1 MAIVKRTFII
11 VTMLVGL
18 SALPSRP
25 IAQILGVPGMPGSP
39 VAALSSSES
48 EVVRL
53 SNELTRIDTDASML
67 TPERAA
73 LRARARQQARWLYH
87 LAQGD
92 ALAVRGGPEMLL
104 DHVARAGRVRRVFH
118 ATLKAM
124 ERTDQRAADLELD
137 RGRITRLL
145 EVAQEQRTRAESE
158 QRAQAAL
165 GVYGAL
171 PPGTPPPSIT
181 VYGGAASFT
190 PGVERFAESAGRL
203 LFPVAGRA
211 EVRRAFREGAEGPG
225 IEISVALG
233 TPARAVF
240 PGRVAFADRYGAYGM
255 IVIVDHGDHYYS
267 VCANLARIDVRVGQE
282 LSTGDLVGSA
292 GDDGRGPMVYFEV
305 RHAGETVDPVP
316 WLGL

>member
-1 MAIVKRTFII
+1 VKRSLI
-11 VTMLVGL
+11 VGAMLLGL
-18 SALPSRP
+18 SAAPSRP
-25 IAQILGVPGMPGSP
+25 VAQNLGVTAAPGSP
-39 VAALSSSES
+39 LGALSSAQAEI
-48 EVVRL
+48 VRL
-53 SNELTRIDTDASML
+53 SNELTGIDTDASTL

-87 LAQGD
+87 LSQGD
-92 ALAVRGGPEMLL
+92 ALALRGGPEMML
-104 DHVARAGRVRRVFH
+104 DHAARAGRVRRVFH
-118 ATLKAM
+118 TTLKAM
-124 ERTDQRAADLELD
+124 QRADQRAEVLDLD
-137 RGRITRLL
+137 RQRVARLL
-145 EVAQEQRTRAESE
+145 QVAQEQRTRAEAE
-158 QRAQAAL
+158 QRAQAAAL

-171 PPGTPPPSIT
+171 PSGTAPPSVT
-181 VYGGAASFT
+181 VYGGAASIT

-225 IEISVALG
+225 LEVSVPLG

-267 VCANLARIDVRVGQE
+267 VSANLARIDVRVGQE
-282 LSTGDLVGSA
+282 LSTGDLIGSA
-292 GDDGRGPMVYFEV
+292 GDDGRGPMLYFEV

>member
-1 MAIVKRTFII
+1 MKRALI
-11 VTMLVGL
+11 LGALLAGL
-18 SALPSRP
+18 SAAPARP
-25 IAQILGVPGMPGSP
+25 VAQNLGVAALPGSP
-39 VAALSSSES
+39 VAALSSAQSEI
-48 EVVRL
+48 VRL
-53 SNELTRIDTDASML
+53 SNELTRIDTDTATL

-87 LAQGD
+87 LSQGD
-92 ALAVRGGPEMLL
+92 ALAARGGPEMLL
-104 DHVARAGRVRRVFH
+104 DHAARASRVRRVFH
-118 ATLKAM
+118 TTLKAM
-124 ERTDQRAADLELD
+124 ERADQRAETLDLD
-137 RGRITRLL
+137 RQRVARLL
-145 EVAQEQRTRAESE
+145 QVAQEQRTRAEAE
-158 QRAQAAL
+158 QRAL
-165 GVYGAL
+165 GAYGAL
-171 PPGTPPPSIT
+171 PVGTAPPSVT
-181 VYGGAASFT
+181 VYGGAASVT

-225 IEISVALG
+225 LEIAVALG

-267 VCANLARIDVRVGQE
+267 VSANLARIDVRVGQE
-282 LSTGDLVGSA
+282 LSTGDIVGSA
-292 GDDGRGPMVYFEV
+292 GDDGRGPMLYFEV

>member
-1 MAIVKRTFII
+1 MKRALILGAM
-11 VTMLVGL
+11 VLGL
-18 SALPSRP
+18 SAAPSRP
-25 IAQILGVPGMPGSP
+25 VAQNLGVAAVPSSP
-39 VAALSSSES
+39 LGALSSAQAEI
-48 EVVRL
+48 VRL
-53 SNELTRIDTDASML
+53 SNELTRIDTDASTL

-87 LAQGD
+87 LSQGD

-104 DHVARAGRVRRVFH
+104 DHAARAGRVRRVLH
-118 ATLKAM
+118 ATLKTM
-124 ERTDQRAADLELD
+124 ERADRRAETLDLD
-137 RGRITRLL
+137 RQRVSRLL
-145 EVAQEQRTRAESE
+145 QVAQEQRTRAEAE
-158 QRAQAAL
+158 QRANLAL
-165 GVYGAL
+165 GAYGTINPSA
-171 PPGTPPPSIT
+171 PPPSVT
-181 VYGGAASFT
+181 VYGGAASVT

-211 EVRRAFREGAEGPG
+211 EVRRAYREGAEGPG

-267 VCANLARIDVRVGQE
+267 VSANLARIDVRVGQE
-282 LSTGDLVGSA
+282 LSTGDVVGSA
-292 GDDGRGPMVYFEV
+292 GDDGRGPMLYFEV

>member
-1 MAIVKRTFII
+1 MKRALILGA
-11 VTMLVGL
+11 MLVGL
-18 SALPSRP
+18 SAVPSQP
-25 IAQILGVPGMPGSP
+25 VAQNLGVAPVPASP
-39 VAALSSSES
+39 LGALSSAQAEI
-48 EVVRL
+48 VRL
-53 SNELTRIDTDASML
+53 TNELTRIDTDASTL

-87 LAQGD
+87 LSQGD

-104 DHVARAGRVRRVFH
+104 DHAARAGRVRRLLH
-118 ATLKAM
+118 ATLKTM
-124 ERTDQRAADLELD
+124 ERADHRAEALDLD
-137 RGRITRLL
+137 RQRVSRLL
-145 EVAQEQRTRAESE
+145 QVAQEQRTRAEAE
-158 QRAQAAL
+158 QRAHVAAL
-165 GVYGAL
+165 GAFGMMQ
-171 PPGTPPPSIT
+171 PGTPPPSIT
-181 VYGGAASFT
+181 VYGGAASVT

-225 IEISVALG
+225 IEIAVPLG

-267 VCANLARIDVRVGQE
+267 VSANLARIDVRVGQE
-282 LSTGDLVGSA
+282 LSTGDTVGSA
-292 GDDGRGPMVYFEV
+292 GDDGRGPMLYFEV

>member
-1 MAIVKRTFII
+1 MKRSLIVGA
-11 VTMLVGL
+11 MLLGL
-18 SALPSRP
+18 AAAPSRP
-25 IAQILGVPGMPGSP
+25 VAQNLGVTAAPGSP
-39 VAALSSSES
+39 LGALSSAQAEI
-48 EVVRL
+48 VRL
-53 SNELTRIDTDASML
+53 SNELTRIDTDASTL

-87 LAQGD
+87 LSQGD
-92 ALAVRGGPEMLL
+92 ALALRGGPEMML
-104 DHVARAGRVRRVFH
+104 DHAARAGRVRRVFH
-118 ATLKAM
+118 TTLKSM
-124 ERTDQRAADLELD
+124 ERADRRAEVLDLD
-137 RGRITRLL
+137 RQRVARLL
-145 EVAQEQRTRAESE
+145 QVAQEQRTRAEAE
-158 QRAQAAL
+158 QRAQAAAL

-171 PPGTPPPSIT
+171 PAGTAPPSVT
-181 VYGGAASFT
+181 VYGGAASIT

-225 IEISVALG
+225 IEITVPLG

-267 VCANLARIDVRVGQE
+267 VSANLARIDVRVGQE

-292 GDDGRGPMVYFEV
+292 GDDGRGPMLYFEV